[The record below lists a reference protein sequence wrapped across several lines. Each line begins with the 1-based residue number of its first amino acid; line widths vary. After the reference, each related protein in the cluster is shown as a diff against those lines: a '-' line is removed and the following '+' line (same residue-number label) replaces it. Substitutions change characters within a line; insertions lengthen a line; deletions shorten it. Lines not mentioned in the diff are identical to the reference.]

1 MNNEHTDKK
10 YEEELKKLREEI
22 LYMGGLVEDQI
33 QKAVKSLVDRDSALA
48 EIIIERDHEVNR
60 LDVDIDDLCIRLLAL
75 HQPAGRDL
83 RFITT
88 GLKIT
93 TDLERIGDMAVNFC
107 ERTLELNQ
115 EPQLKPY
122 IDIPRMAT
130 ISQRMIRESLDAF
143 VREDTDL
150 ALKVCKD
157 DQEVDDLNS
166 QIFRETISFM
176 IGDPLTI
183 NRAMKISSV
192 SKYLERIADHATNI
206 AEMVIFMVKGKSIRH
221 MKELPS
227 SVKNSMAPAQKI
239 LVVEDEPDIRKLVQY
254 NLAQERFS
262 VLEAEDGEEAL
273 KLLQHEKPSLVILD
287 LMLPGLSGMEL
298 CKLLRQRSDTAKLPI
313 LMLTAKAGE
322 ADRIV
327 GLEMGADDYLAKP
340 FSPREMVARVRAILR
355 RSEAKPETEA
365 ASSYE
370 KGPLKIDFSTYEIF
384 VRSRAVKLTLKE
396 FELLRFLVQNPNR
409 VLNRDQL
416 LDRVWG
422 GDTFVTPRTVDV
434 HIRRLRKAVE
444 KDDRKPKWILTVRG
458 VGYKFDEKA
467 VE

>member
-1 MNNEHTDKK
+1 
-10 YEEELKKLREEI
+10 
-22 LYMGGLVEDQI
+22 
-33 QKAVKSLVDRDSALA
+33 
-48 EIIIERDHEVNR
+48 
-60 LDVDIDDLCIRLLAL
+60 
-75 HQPAGRDL
+75 
-83 RFITT
+83 
-88 GLKIT
+88 
-93 TDLERIGDMAVNFC
+93 
-107 ERTLELNQ
+107 
-115 EPQLKPY
+115 
-122 IDIPRMAT
+122 
-130 ISQRMIRESLDAF
+130 
-143 VREDTDL
+143 
-150 ALKVCKD
+150 
-157 DQEVDDLNS
+157 
-166 QIFRETISFM
+166 
-176 IGDPLTI
+176 
-183 NRAMKISSV
+183 
-192 SKYLERIADHATNI
+192 
-206 AEMVIFMVKGKSIRH
+206 
-221 MKELPS
+221 
-227 SVKNSMAPAQKI
+227 MAPQKI

-254 NLAQERFS
+254 NLTQERFS
-262 VLEAEDGEEAL
+262 VLEAEDGEQAL
-273 KLLQHEKPSLVILD
+273 KLLQREKPSLVILD

-355 RSEAKPETEA
+355 RSEAKPDTEA
-365 ASSYE
+365 APSYE

-384 VRSRAVKLTLKE
+384 VRTRSVKLTLKE